1 MHSPPLPLIVRFSPD
16 SLHLESI
23 SLALQHHDRVKSIEI
38 RQWSQSSTEM
48 LTQLDKPFP
57 MLEALSLHSSSYAT
71 HMLPRNLVAP
81 HLHSLFLLYVPIS
94 AVSPLLTNA
103 TNLISL
109 TIALI
114 PTYADL
120 TPEYLVELISSLP
133 QLADLSTTFLPLT
146 PEGLTPLSRTQSIRV
161 VHPSLWMFTYCGV
174 NDYLENLL
182 ALIGTPLLQ
191 YFCATC
197 YWHDTCT
204 FSRLSDF
211 LRTTQYLHFG
221 TAEVSIRPTKLSIAY
236 LPAQPSA
243 SPSLPHFSFS
253 IDETYDSRSQVTSL
267 VQICAA
273 TGPILPTVEGLIL
286 RSDNDRGILKF
297 SNEQWH
303 AFLRSFG
310 GVRTFRT
317 EATLAE
323 GLSDVLHPNN
333 GAPAEELLPRLSEL
347 VVVSEKDVTHGPLL
361 SVINARRLAG
371 HHIDFRIIKHPPPPF
386 PHPDIHLAFP
396 VF

>member
-23 SLALQHHDRVKSIEI
+23 SLALQHHDRVNSIEI
-38 RQWSQSSTEM
+38 RQWSQANTEM
-48 LTQLDKPFP
+48 LARLDKPFP
-57 MLEALSLHSSSYAT
+57 MLEGLSLHSSSYAS
-71 HMLPRNLVAP
+71 HVLPRNLVAP
-81 HLHSLFLLYVPIS
+81 RLRSIFLLYVPIS

-133 QLADLSTTFLPLT
+133 QLEDLSTTFLPLT
-146 PEGLTPLSRTQSIRV
+146 PEGLTQLQRTPSIRV
-161 VHPSLWMFTYCGV
+161 ILPSLWRFTYCGV
-174 NDYLENLL
+174 NDYLQNLL

-204 FSRLSDF
+204 SPHLSNF
-211 LRTTQYLHFG
+211 LGTTQYLHFG
-221 TAEVSIRPTKLSIAY
+221 MAEVSIHPTKLAIAY

-243 SPSLPHFSFS
+243 SLPYFSFT
-253 IDETYDSRSQVTSL
+253 IDETYDGLSQVTSL
-267 VQICAA
+267 VQICSA
-273 TGPILPTVEGLIL
+273 TEPILPTVEGLIL
-286 RSDNDRGILKF
+286 RSDNERGILKF

-303 AFLRSFG
+303 AFLQSFV
-310 GVRTFRT
+310 GVRTLRT
-317 EATLAE
+317 EITLAA
-323 GLSDVLHPNN
+323 GLSEVLRPNN
-333 GAPAEELLPRLSEL
+333 GAPAEELLPRLSKL

-361 SVINARRLAG
+361 SSINARRLAG
-371 HHIDFRIIKHPPPPF
+371 HHIELHIIKHHPPPF
-386 PHPDIHLAFP
+386 PHSDIHLAFP